1 MDEVGEFGVVREW
14 EGGGV
19 RAMMAVVVGWV
30 GRMVRMEVEMEEV
43 AEVRMIFI
51 VVVGGLVAG
60 LGGGR
65 ERCR

>member
-1 MDEVGEFGVVREW
+1 
-14 EGGGV
+14 
-19 RAMMAVVVGWV
+19 MMAVVVGWV

-43 AEVRMIFI
+43 AEVRRVVRMEVEMEEVAEVRMIFI
-51 VVVGGLVAG
+51 VVVGGLVGG

>member
-1 MDEVGEFGVVREW
+1 
-14 EGGGV
+14 
-19 RAMMAVVVGWV
+19 MMAVVVGWV
-30 GRMVRMEVEMEEV
+30 GRMVRMEVEMEEAAEVRRVVRRVVRMEVEMEEV

-51 VVVGGLVAG
+51 VVVGGLVGG